1 VIEAVVFDAF
11 GTLLQLG
18 VRRHPFRQLMR
29 QLRLQGRR
37 PDPEDA
43 RTLMTRNLGLAGAAN
58 SFGAQ
63 ISHAELAGI
72 ERDLFVEL
80 QSIRLFDDSL
90 EALNKI
96 RAAGLKIA
104 ICSNLAAPYAVPIR
118 LLLPELDYY
127 VFSFEVESIKP
138 EPEIYQKT
146 IDLLGCEAS
155 AIAMIGDTAAADMHG
170 PIAQGM
176 QGYLL
181 QRNVAASGGG
191 FRSLLEFAEYVCR
204 FNR

>member
-1 VIEAVVFDAF
+1 MIEAVVFDAF

-18 VRRHPFRQLMR
+18 VRRYPFRQLMR

-43 RTLMTRNLGLAGAAN
+43 RTLMTRNLGLVGAAN
-58 SFGAQ
+58 LFGAQ
-63 ISHAELAGI
+63 ISQADLASI

-90 EALNKI
+90 EALDI
-96 RAAGLKIA
+96 VRAAGLKIA
-104 ICSNLAAPYAVPIR
+104 ICSNLAAPYAVPIK
-118 LLLPELDYY
+118 LLLPSLDFY

-138 EPEIYQKT
+138 EPEIYHK
-146 IDLLGCEAS
+146 IINLLGCEAS

-170 PIAQGM
+170 PIAHGM
-176 QGYLL
+176 QGYHL
-181 QRNVAASGGG
+181 QRNGKTEGGG
-191 FRSLLEFAEYVCR
+191 FDSLIEFAKYVCER
-204 FNR
+204 NK